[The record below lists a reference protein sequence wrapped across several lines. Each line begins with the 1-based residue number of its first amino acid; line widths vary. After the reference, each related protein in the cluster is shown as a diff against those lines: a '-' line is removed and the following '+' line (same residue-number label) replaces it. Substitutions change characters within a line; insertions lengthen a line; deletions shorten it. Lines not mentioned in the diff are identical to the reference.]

1 MARKGK
7 NEVKGKPES
16 RWTTAPAYLKM
27 SSVGR
32 SLGRRKREAGGA
44 AVGVR

>member
-16 RWTTAPAYLKM
+16 RWTTAPAFLKP

-32 SLGRRKREAGGA
+32 SLGQGKREAGDA
-44 AVGVR
+44 RKR